1 MSHKKNRSESS
12 SNENKQMQE
21 ERMSQETKNPGDYS
35 QSKKQS
41 KKK

>member
-1 MSHKKNRSESS
+1 MSHKKNRSGSS

-21 ERMSQETKNPGDYS
+21 DRMSQETKNSGDYS
-35 QSKKQS
+35 QSQKQG